1 MWSNIVVNLDDQDE
15 KDPSERMLREKLT
28 CCPLNKNEAA
38 SHKLPSIIAWDQ
50 LILKRS
56 MMMLI
61 EVVRV
66 MMFMLG
72 SISQCSLKHADL
84 VHKCVGSI
92 YDYIIAITIFLMAL
106 IMIIRLMM
114 MKNMTSV

>member
-1 MWSNIVVNLDDQDE
+1 MVNLDDQDE

-56 MMMLI
+56 MMMLT

-72 SISQCSLKHADL
+72 SISKCS
-84 VHKCVGSI
+84 
-92 YDYIIAITIFLMAL
+92 YNTL
-106 IMIIRLMM
+106 ISFISVWGLFMIISLQ
-114 MKNMTSV
+114 SLFS

>member
-1 MWSNIVVNLDDQDE
+1 MVNLDDHDE
-15 KDPSERMLREKLT
+15 KNPSERMLREKLT

-56 MMMLI
+56 VMMLI

-72 SISQCSLKHADL
+72 SISKCS
-84 VHKCVGSI
+84 
-92 YDYIIAITIFLMAL
+92 YNTL
-106 IMIIRLMM
+106 ISFISVWGLFMIISLQ
-114 MKNMTSV
+114 

>member
-1 MWSNIVVNLDDQDE
+1 MVNLEDQDE

-72 SISQCSLKHADL
+72 SISKCS
-84 VHKCVGSI
+84 
-92 YDYIIAITIFLMAL
+92 YNTL
-106 IMIIRLMM
+106 ISFISVWGLFMIISLQ
-114 MKNMTSV
+114 SLFS